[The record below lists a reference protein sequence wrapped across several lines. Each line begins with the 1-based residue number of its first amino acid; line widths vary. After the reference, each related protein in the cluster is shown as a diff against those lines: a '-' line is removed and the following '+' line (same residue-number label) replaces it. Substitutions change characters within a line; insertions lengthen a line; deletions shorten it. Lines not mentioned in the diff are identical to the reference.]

1 MIFTGYLDDF
11 DLIDFIRFITT
22 MKKSGVL
29 VITGKKSAKI
39 VLSFGQI
46 TGVVVPF
53 EVRNHYKSYIAD
65 LKDGYFS
72 LEENHPLNEGE
83 IVIVNQDVSEFLL
96 ELARFRREPS
106 DPKLYEPSMLFEL
119 KPIFD
124 IGRLTFNVEEWKIIA
139 ALSESRTLKELS
151 ERLGIGIARL
161 QWMIYSLE
169 QSGLIKRKRP
179 QMQRERMT
187 QNTVTEALKRFIGIL
202 RGSW

>member
-39 VLSFGQI
+39 VLSFGKI

-72 LEENHPLNEGE
+72 LEESHSLNEDE
-83 IVIVNQDVSEFLL
+83 VVSINQDVSEFLL
-96 ELARFRREPS
+96 ELTRFRKEPS
-106 DPKLYEPSMLFEL
+106 DPKLYEPNMLFEL
-119 KPIFD
+119 KPISD
-124 IGRLTFNVEEWKIIA
+124 IGRLTFNVEEWRIIA

-151 ERLGIGIARL
+151 ERLEIGIARL

-169 QSGLIKRKRP
+169 QSGLVKRKRP
-179 QMQRERMT
+179 QAQRERMT
-187 QNTVTEALKRFIGIL
+187 QNAITEALKRFIGIL
-202 RGSW
+202 KGS

>member
-39 VLSFGQI
+39 VLSFGKI
-46 TGVVVPF
+46 TGVIVPF

-72 LEENHPLNEGE
+72 LEESHSLNEDE
-83 IVIVNQDVSEFLL
+83 VVVVSQDVSEFLL
-96 ELARFRREPS
+96 ELTRFRREPS
-106 DPKLYEPSMLFEL
+106 DPKLYEPNMLFEL
-119 KPIFD
+119 KPISD
-124 IGRLTFNVEEWKIIA
+124 IGRLTFNVEEWRIIA

-151 ERLGIGIARL
+151 ERLEIGIARL

-169 QSGLIKRKRP
+169 QSGLVKRKRP
-179 QMQRERMT
+179 QAQRERMT
-187 QNTVTEALKRFIGIL
+187 QNAITEALKRFIGIL
-202 RGSW
+202 KGS

>member
-39 VLSFGQI
+39 VLSFGKI

-72 LEENHPLNEGE
+72 LEESHSLNEDE
-83 IVIVNQDVSEFLL
+83 VVVVSQDVSEFLL
-96 ELARFRREPS
+96 ELTRFRREPS
-106 DPKLYEPSMLFEL
+106 DPKLYEPNMLFEL
-119 KPIFD
+119 KPISD
-124 IGRLTFNVEEWKIIA
+124 IGRLTFNVEEWRIIA

-151 ERLGIGIARL
+151 ERLEIGIARL

-169 QSGLIKRKRP
+169 RSGLIKRKRP
-179 QMQRERMT
+179 QAQRERMT
-187 QNTVTEALKRFIGIL
+187 QNAITEALKRFIGIL
-202 RGSW
+202 KGS

>member
-39 VLSFGQI
+39 VLSFGKI

-65 LKDGYFS
+65 LKDGYFT
-72 LEENHPLNEGE
+72 LEESHSLNEDE
-83 IVIVNQDVSEFLL
+83 VVVVSQDVSEFLL
-96 ELARFRREPS
+96 ELTRFRREPS
-106 DPKLYEPSMLFEL
+106 DPKLYEPNMLFEL
-119 KPIFD
+119 KPISD
-124 IGRLTFNVEEWKIIA
+124 IGRLTFNVEEWRIIA

-151 ERLGIGIARL
+151 ERLEIGIARL

-169 QSGLIKRKRP
+169 RSGLIKRKRP
-179 QMQRERMT
+179 QAQRERMT
-187 QNTVTEALKRFIGIL
+187 QNAITEALKRFIGIL
-202 RGSW
+202 KGS

>member
-1 MIFTGYLDDF
+1 MIFTGYLDNF

-39 VLSFGQI
+39 VLSFGKI

-72 LEENHPLNEGE
+72 LEESHSLNEDE
-83 IVIVNQDVSEFLL
+83 VVVVSQDVSEFLL
-96 ELARFRREPS
+96 ELTRFRREPS
-106 DPKLYEPSMLFEL
+106 DPKLYEPNMLFEL
-119 KPIFD
+119 KPISD
-124 IGRLTFNVEEWKIIA
+124 IGRLTFNVEEWRIIA

-151 ERLGIGIARL
+151 ERLEIGIARL

-179 QMQRERMT
+179 QAQRERMT
-187 QNTVTEALKRFIGIL
+187 QNTITEALKRFIGIL
-202 RGSW
+202 KGS

>member
-39 VLSFGQI
+39 VLSFGKI

-72 LEENHPLNEGE
+72 LEESHSLNEDE
-83 IVIVNQDVSEFLL
+83 VVVVSQDVSEFLL
-96 ELARFRREPS
+96 ELTRFRREPS
-106 DPKLYEPSMLFEL
+106 DPKLYEPNMLFEL
-119 KPIFD
+119 KPISD
-124 IGRLTFNVEEWKIIA
+124 IGRLTFNVEEWRIIA

-151 ERLGIGIARL
+151 ERLEIGIARL

-179 QMQRERMT
+179 QAQRERMT
-187 QNTVTEALKRFIGIL
+187 QNAITEALKRFIGIL
-202 RGSW
+202 KDS

>member
-1 MIFTGYLDDF
+1 VIFTGYLDDF

-39 VLSFGQI
+39 VLSFGKI

-72 LEENHPLNEGE
+72 LEESHSLNEDE
-83 IVIVNQDVSEFLL
+83 VVVVSQDVSEFLL
-96 ELARFRREPS
+96 ELTRFRREPS
-106 DPKLYEPSMLFEL
+106 DPKLYEPNMLFDL
-119 KPIFD
+119 KPISD
-124 IGRLTFNVEEWKIIA
+124 IGRLTFNVEEWRIIA

-151 ERLGIGIARL
+151 ERLEIGIARL

-179 QMQRERMT
+179 QAQRERMT
-187 QNTVTEALKRFIGIL
+187 QNAITEALKRFIGIL
-202 RGSW
+202 KGS

>member
-39 VLSFGQI
+39 VLSFGKI

-72 LEENHPLNEGE
+72 LEESHSLNEDE
-83 IVIVNQDVSEFLL
+83 VVVVSQDVSEFLWNL
-96 ELARFRREPS
+96 PVQKRTFRS
-106 DPKLYEPSMLFEL
+106 K
-119 KPIFD
+119 
-124 IGRLTFNVEEWKIIA
+124 V
-139 ALSESRTLKELS
+139 
-151 ERLGIGIARL
+151 
-161 QWMIYSLE
+161 
-169 QSGLIKRKRP
+169 
-179 QMQRERMT
+179 
-187 QNTVTEALKRFIGIL
+187 V
-202 RGSW
+202 

>member
-1 MIFTGYLDDF
+1 VIFTGYLDDF

-39 VLSFGQI
+39 VLSFGKI

-72 LEENHPLNEGE
+72 LEESHSLNEDE
-83 IVIVNQDVSEFLL
+83 VVPINQDVSEFLL
-96 ELARFRREPS
+96 ELTRFRKEPS
-106 DPKLYEPSMLFEL
+106 DPKLYEPNMLFEL
-119 KPIFD
+119 KPISD
-124 IGRLTFNVEEWKIIA
+124 IGRLTFNVEEWRIIA

-151 ERLGIGIARL
+151 ERLEIGIARL

-169 QSGLIKRKRP
+169 QSGLVKRKRP
-179 QMQRERMT
+179 QAQRERMT
-187 QNTVTEALKRFIGIL
+187 QNAITEALKRFIGIL
-202 RGSW
+202 KGS

>member
-1 MIFTGYLDDF
+1 VIFTGYLDDF

-39 VLSFGQI
+39 VLSFGKI

-72 LEENHPLNEGE
+72 LEESHSLNEDE
-83 IVIVNQDVSEFLL
+83 VVVVSQDVSEFLL
-96 ELARFRREPS
+96 ELTRFRREPS
-106 DPKLYEPSMLFEL
+106 DPKLYEPNMLFEL
-119 KPIFD
+119 KPISD
-124 IGRLTFNVEEWKIIA
+124 IGRLTFNVEEWRIIA

-151 ERLGIGIARL
+151 ERLEIGIARL

-169 QSGLIKRKRP
+169 QSGLVKRKRP
-179 QMQRERMT
+179 QAQRERMT
-187 QNTVTEALKRFIGIL
+187 QNAITEALKRFIGIL
-202 RGSW
+202 KGS

>member
-39 VLSFGQI
+39 VLSFGKI

-72 LEENHPLNEGE
+72 LEESHSLNEDE
-83 IVIVNQDVSEFLL
+83 VVPINQDVSEFLL
-96 ELARFRREPS
+96 ELTRFRKEPS
-106 DPKLYEPSMLFEL
+106 DPKLYEPNMLFEL
-119 KPIFD
+119 KPISD
-124 IGRLTFNVEEWKIIA
+124 IGRLTFNVEEWRIIA

-151 ERLGIGIARL
+151 ERLEIGIARL

-169 QSGLIKRKRP
+169 QSGLVKRKRP
-179 QMQRERMT
+179 QAQRERMT
-187 QNTVTEALKRFIGIL
+187 QNAITEALKRFIGIL
-202 RGSW
+202 KGS

>member
-39 VLSFGQI
+39 VLSFGKI

-72 LEENHPLNEGE
+72 LEESHSLNEDE
-83 IVIVNQDVSEFLL
+83 VVVVSQDVSEFLL
-96 ELARFRREPS
+96 ELTRFRKEPS
-106 DPKLYEPSMLFEL
+106 DPKLYEPNMLFEL
-119 KPIFD
+119 KPISD
-124 IGRLTFNVEEWKIIA
+124 IGRLTFNVEEWRIIA

-151 ERLGIGIARL
+151 ERLEIGIARL

-169 QSGLIKRKRP
+169 QSGLVKRKRP
-179 QMQRERMT
+179 QAQRERMT
-187 QNTVTEALKRFIGIL
+187 QNAIAEALKRFIGIL
-202 RGSW
+202 KGS

>member
-39 VLSFGQI
+39 VLSFGKI

-53 EVRNHYKSYIAD
+53 EVKSHYKSYIAD

-72 LEENHPLNEGE
+72 LEESHSLNEDE
-83 IVIVNQDVSEFLL
+83 VVVVSQDVSEFLL
-96 ELARFRREPS
+96 ELTRFRREPS
-106 DPKLYEPSMLFEL
+106 DPKLYEPNMLFEL
-119 KPIFD
+119 KPISD
-124 IGRLTFNVEEWKIIA
+124 IGRLTFNVEEWRIIA
-139 ALSESRTLKELS
+139 VLSESRTLKELS
-151 ERLGIGIARL
+151 ERLEIGIARL

-179 QMQRERMT
+179 QAQRERMT
-187 QNTVTEALKRFIGIL
+187 QNAITEALKRFIGIL
-202 RGSW
+202 KGS

>member
-39 VLSFGQI
+39 VLSFGKI

-72 LEENHPLNEGE
+72 LEESHSLNEDE
-83 IVIVNQDVSEFLL
+83 VVVVSQDVSEFLL
-96 ELARFRREPS
+96 ELTRFRREPS
-106 DPKLYEPSMLFEL
+106 DPKLYEPNMLFEL
-119 KPIFD
+119 KPISD
-124 IGRLTFNVEEWKIIA
+124 IGRLTFNVEEWRIIA

-151 ERLGIGIARL
+151 ERLEIGIARL

-169 QSGLIKRKRP
+169 QSGLVKRKRP
-179 QMQRERMT
+179 QAQRERMT
-187 QNTVTEALKRFIGIL
+187 QNAITEALKRFIGIL
-202 RGSW
+202 KGS

>member
-39 VLSFGQI
+39 VLSFGKI

-72 LEENHPLNEGE
+72 LEESHSLNEDE
-83 IVIVNQDVSEFLL
+83 VVPINQDVSEFLL
-96 ELARFRREPS
+96 ELTRFRKEPS
-106 DPKLYEPSMLFEL
+106 DPKLYEPNMLFEL
-119 KPIFD
+119 KPISD
-124 IGRLTFNVEEWKIIA
+124 IGRLTFNVEEWRIIA

-151 ERLGIGIARL
+151 ERLEIGIARL

-179 QMQRERMT
+179 QAQRERMT
-187 QNTVTEALKRFIGIL
+187 QNAITEALKRFIGIL
-202 RGSW
+202 KGS

>member
-1 MIFTGYLDDF
+1 VIFTGYLDDF

-39 VLSFGQI
+39 VLSFGKI

-72 LEENHPLNEGE
+72 LEESHSLNEDE
-83 IVIVNQDVSEFLL
+83 VVVVSQDVSEFLL
-96 ELARFRREPS
+96 ELTRFRREPS
-106 DPKLYEPSMLFEL
+106 DPKLYEPNMLFEL
-119 KPIFD
+119 KPISD
-124 IGRLTFNVEEWKIIA
+124 IGRLTFNVEEWRIIA

-151 ERLGIGIARL
+151 ERLEIGIARL

-179 QMQRERMT
+179 QAQRERMT
-187 QNTVTEALKRFIGIL
+187 QNAITEALKRFIGIL
-202 RGSW
+202 KGS

>member
-39 VLSFGQI
+39 VLSFGKI

-72 LEENHPLNEGE
+72 LEESHSLNEDE
-83 IVIVNQDVSEFLL
+83 VVVVSQDVSEFLL
-96 ELARFRREPS
+96 ELTRFRREPS
-106 DPKLYEPSMLFEL
+106 DPKLYEPNMLFEL
-119 KPIFD
+119 KPISD
-124 IGRLTFNVEEWKIIA
+124 IGRLTFNVEEWRIIA

-151 ERLGIGIARL
+151 ERLEIGIARL

-179 QMQRERMT
+179 QAQRERMT
-187 QNTVTEALKRFIGIL
+187 QNAITEALKRFIGIL
-202 RGSW
+202 KGS

>member
-1 MIFTGYLDDF
+1 VIFTGYLDNF

-39 VLSFGQI
+39 VLSFGKI

-72 LEENHPLNEGE
+72 LEESHSLNEDE
-83 IVIVNQDVSEFLL
+83 VVVVSQDVSEFLL
-96 ELARFRREPS
+96 ELTRFRREPS
-106 DPKLYEPSMLFEL
+106 DPKLYEPNMLFEL
-119 KPIFD
+119 KPISD
-124 IGRLTFNVEEWKIIA
+124 IGRLTFNVEEWRIIA

-151 ERLGIGIARL
+151 ERLEIGIARL

-179 QMQRERMT
+179 QAQRERMT
-187 QNTVTEALKRFIGIL
+187 QNTITEALKRFIGIL
-202 RGSW
+202 KGS